1 MSSNIRIAS
10 LNLFNFAMPPL
21 AFHEF
26 NNIYTQ
32 GQWQQKCDWIA
43 RWLQQAQP
51 DLVGWQEVFSPEP
64 LRELCQAA
72 GLAHFALVDSP
83 VIEGFVARKSVVALA
98 SRFPIVSL
106 AAVALDAE
114 LAFSLGLK
122 DEFQSSRQILRAT
135 MMLPGIGHCDTYVVH
150 FKSPRNK
157 LPKGAVELQ
166 GAAGLLAESALGRWS
181 AALQRGSEAMLLY
194 QAILK
199 RRRQSDNAVVL
210 MGDFNAGIDSSE
222 LKGLLVGAGQLYNGD
237 IRAAGLHGLPDERLK
252 LQLAHFQLLDAWQLW
267 LEVSEQTGDQVT
279 ATRPVTH
286 FHGSQGSVVDYLL
299 LSQEFDARSQHSL
312 AEVVDYRVYDKHL
325 LRPQFEQDAQA
336 SDHTPILAEV
346 RLRHP

>member
-32 GQWQQKCDWIA
+32 GQWQQKCDWTV

-106 AAVALDAE
+106 AAVELDTE

-122 DEFQSSRQILRAT
+122 EEFQSSRQILRAT
-135 MMLPGIGHCDTYVVH
+135 LMLPGIGHCDTYVVH

-181 AALQRGSEAMLLY
+181 ATLQRGSEAMLLY

-199 RRRQSDNAVVL
+199 QRRQSGNAVVL

-252 LQLAHFQLLDAWQLW
+252 LQLAHFQLFDAWQLW
-267 LEVSEQTGDQVT
+267 REASEQSGEQVT
-279 ATRPVTH
+279 VIRPVTH

-312 AEVVDYRVYDKHL
+312 AEVADYRVYDRHL
-325 LRPQFEQDAQA
+325 LRPQFELDAQA